1 MEKRLGRLAGRV
13 GFFAALTIMTVFAG
27 FPLLWMFVSSLK
39 SSSEIM
45 KAPPTLIPKTV
56 VLSNYL
62 YVLTRTR
69 VPLYL
74 WNTAVVS
81 AGTILITLA
90 IAIFGAYSLAR
101 FTYRG
106 KRLLGNLL
114 LVTYMFSPIILA
126 IPLYTLLGR
135 FGLVNTRLGLVLAYT
150 TFGVPFGV
158 WLLWPFFKSLP
169 VEMEEAAMVD
179 GASRV
184 GAFMRVILP
193 NAIPGVVATAIYTLI
208 LVWDDLLYALVL
220 CSSESTKTITLGIAS
235 FIGGEIVEW
244 EHIMATGT
252 VVTVIVLGFFLI
264 IQRYLVKGWGAG
276 SVKG

>member
-1 MEKRLGRLAGRV
+1 MARRVNRLLNNVAFSGALAA
-13 GFFAALTIMTVFAG
+13 FMIFAG
-27 FPLLWMFVSSLK
+27 FPLLWMFLSSLK
-39 SSSEIM
+39 SSQEIM
-45 KAPPTLIPKTV
+45 TAPPTLIPKSF

-62 YVLTRTR
+62 YVFTQTR

-74 WNTAVVS
+74 WNTAVIS
-81 AGTILITLA
+81 MATIVVTLA

-101 FTYRG
+101 FDYRG
-106 KRLLGNLL
+106 KKYLGNVL

-126 IPLYTLLGR
+126 IPLYVLLGK
-135 FGLVNTRLGLVLAYT
+135 FGLVNTRLGLILAYC

-179 GASRV
+179 GLSRV
-184 GAFMRVILP
+184 GAFLRVILP
-193 NAIPGVVATAIYTLI
+193 NAAPGVVATAIYTMI

-220 CSSESTKTITLGIAS
+220 SSSEHTKTITLGITS

-252 VVTVIVLGFFLI
+252 VVSLVVLGFFLV
-264 IQRYLVKGWGAG
+264 IQRFLVTGWGAG